1 MPGRGSSRDVIP
13 GASVPAAV
21 RHLHHATPPVEILV
35 TAAEAYPALERAF
48 LSAKHEIV
56 AGFRVFDLK
65 TKLRSDEA
73 RAIGA
78 TWFDLMIH
86 TLRRGVA
93 VRIVLS
99 DFDPVARPRLHRAT
113 WRTVRMF
120 WAAAEMAG
128 PGAKLVVVPSMHSAV
143 AGIWPRLL
151 FWPVVKSRLGRVA
164 GWLRRQ
170 VASHRMSALR
180 EMPGVGRMLVAKDEM
195 PRPRLFQVPPLY
207 PATHH
212 QKLAVFDGQRLYIG
226 GLDLDERFYDT
237 PDHQLPGHE
246 TWHDVQL
253 MLEGSVAGDA
263 REHLLGFLGIIAG
276 KVQPAEPSPDQAGAR
291 FVRTLSRQRGRGAWR
306 FISPEPAVAEI
317 EAAHRAAIT
326 QAERLIYVETQYFRD
341 RRLARL
347 LAEAARRKPELR
359 MILILPAAPDDV
371 AFEGSTGMD
380 ARLGE
385 FLQAKCLRI
394 LRRGF
399 GRRLFVGGAAQ
410 PRRTRAKGR
419 AQLRGAPLVYI
430 HAKVSIFDQTTAI
443 VSSANLNG
451 RSLRWDT
458 EAGVVLTRPEDV
470 TELRQRLMEHW
481 LPADASADY
490 FDPLRA
496 TPAWWALAA
505 RNARLAPDKRRGFL
519 LPYDL
524 KSAEDFGRAF
534 PLVPDEMV

>member
-1 MPGRGSSRDVIP
+1 MLQ
-13 GASVPAAV
+13 A
-21 RHLHHATPPVEILV
+21 LHPSQDLAPPVDIFV

-48 LSAKHEIV
+48 LSAQQEIS

-65 TKLRSDEA
+65 TRLRSSEA
-73 RAIGA
+73 LAIGD
-78 TWFDLMIH
+78 TWFDLVIH

-93 VRIVLS
+93 IRIVLS
-99 DFDPVARPRLHRAT
+99 DFDPVARPRLHRAS

-151 FWPVVKSRLGRVA
+151 FWPLVQSRLLRVA
-164 GWLRRQ
+164 RWLRRQ
-170 VASHRMSALR
+170 AGSHRIRALR
-180 EMPGVGRMLVAKDEM
+180 EMPGVGKMLAAKDAL
-195 PRPRLFQVPPLY
+195 PRPRILLVPPLY

-212 QKLAVFDGQRLYIG
+212 QKLAVFDRKRLYIG

-237 PDHQLPGHE
+237 PDHRLPGHE

-253 MLEGSVAGDA
+253 MVEGEVAEDA
-263 REHLLGFLGIIAG
+263 ANHLDRFLGIIAG
-276 KVQPAEPSPDQAGAR
+276 EIPAGDPAPERSGLR
-291 FVRTLSRQRGRGAWR
+291 LVRTLSRRRGAGAWR
-306 FISPEPAVAEI
+306 FIAPEPAAHEI
-317 EAAHRAAIT
+317 ESAHREAIGT
-326 QAERLIYVETQYFRD
+326 AEQLIYIETQYFRD
-341 RRLARL
+341 RRLARR
-347 LAEAARRKPELR
+347 LANTARERPDLK

-371 AFEGSTGMD
+371 AFEGSTGLD

-385 FLQAKCLRI
+385 FLQSKCLRI

-419 AQLRGAPLVYI
+419 AQLRGAPLIYI
-430 HAKVSIFDQTTAI
+430 HAKVSIFDSNLAI

-458 EAGVVLTRPEDV
+458 EAGLVLSDRTQVER
-470 TELRQRLMEHW
+470 LRQKLMSHW
-481 LPADASADY
+481 LPEEAGADF
-490 FDPLRA
+490 FDPTRA
-496 TPAWWALAA
+496 LHAWWALAA
-505 RNARLAPDKRRGFL
+505 RNAKLPPERRRGFL

>member
-1 MPGRGSSRDVIP
+1 MRSQVLKVVPP
-13 GASVPAAV
+13 APPAA
-21 RHLHHATPPVEILV
+21 PPVDILV

-48 LSAKHEIV
+48 LTAEREV
-56 AGFRVFDLK
+56 WAGFRVFDLK
-65 TKLRSDEA
+65 TRLRSPEGLA
-73 RAIGA
+73 VGS
-78 TWFDLMIH
+78 TWFELVIH
-86 TLRRGVA
+86 TLRRGVEI
-93 VRIVLS
+93 RIVLS

-128 PGAKLVVVPSMHSAV
+128 PGARLVIAPSMHSAV

-151 FWPVVKSRLGRVA
+151 FWPVVKARLGRMA
-164 GWLRRQ
+164 AWLGRQ
-170 VASHRMSALR
+170 VASHRLRALR
-180 EMPGVGRMLVAKDEM
+180 EMPGVSRMLAAKDAV
-195 PRPRLFQVPPLY
+195 PRPHPFHVPPLY

-212 QKLAVFDGQRLYIG
+212 QKLAVIDGQRLYIG

-237 PDHQLPGHE
+237 PDHEQAGHE

-253 MLEGSVAGDA
+253 MLEGPVAADA
-263 REHLLGFLGIIAG
+263 RAHLADFLDIIDAR
-276 KVQPAEPSPDQAGAR
+276 QPPSPPAPERDGLR
-291 FVRTLSRQRGRGAWR
+291 FVRTLSRRRGRGAWR
-306 FISPEPAVAEI
+306 FLSPEPAVSEI
-317 EAAHRAAIT
+317 EAAHHAAVGQT
-326 QAERLIYVETQYFRD
+326 DRLIYVETQYFRD
-341 RRLARL
+341 RRLARR
-347 LAEAARRKPELR
+347 LAEEARRKPELR

-430 HAKVSIFDQTTAI
+430 HAKVSIFDTGQAI

-458 EAGVVLTRPEDV
+458 EAGVVLTDPDTV
-470 TELRQRLMEHW
+470 LRLRERLMAHW
-481 LPADASADY
+481 LPDGAAADY
-490 FDPLRA
+490 FDPDRA
-496 TPAWWALAA
+496 VAAWWALAA
-505 RNARLAPDKRRGFL
+505 RNARLPPDRRRGFL

-524 KSAEDFGRAF
+524 KSAEDFGRAV
-534 PLVPDEMV
+534 PLVPEEMV

>member
-1 MPGRGSSRDVIP
+1 MNAL
-13 GASVPAAV
+13 ASEIGPLEQVQKV
-21 RHLHHATPPVEILV
+21 QILV
-35 TAAEAYPALERAF
+35 TAGEAYPELERAF
-48 LSAKHEIV
+48 LTAQDDIV

-65 TKLRSDEA
+65 TQLRSPEA
-73 RAIGA
+73 LAIGR
-78 TWFDLMIH
+78 TWFDLVIH

-93 VRIVLS
+93 LHLVLA

-128 PGAKLVVVPSMHSAV
+128 PGATLTLLPSMHSAV
-143 AGIWPRLL
+143 AGLWPRVL
-151 FWPVVKSRLGRVA
+151 FWPVVQSRLSRLA

-170 VASHRMSALR
+170 VSAHRLRALH
-180 EMPGVGRMLVAKDEM
+180 EMPGASTMLAAKDAL
-195 PRPRLFQVPPLY
+195 PRPRLLSLPPLY

-212 QKLAVFDGQRLYIG
+212 QKLAVFDGHRLYIG

-237 PDHQLPGHE
+237 PDHALPGHE

-253 MLEGSVAGDA
+253 MVEGPVAADA
-263 REHLLGFLGIIAG
+263 RAHLLAFTDIIAG
-276 KVQPAEPSPDQAGAR
+276 RVGPTSATPERDDLR
-291 FVRTLSRQRGRGAWR
+291 FVRTLSRRRGRGAWR
-306 FISPEPAVAEI
+306 FIAPDPVVGEI
-317 EAAHRAAIT
+317 EAAHHAAIET
-326 QAERLIYVETQYFRD
+326 AERLIYIETQYFRD
-341 RRLARL
+341 RRLARH
-347 LAEAARRKPELR
+347 LAAEARRKPGLK

-371 AFEGSTGMD
+371 AFEGATGLD

-419 AQLRGAPLVYI
+419 AQLKGAPLVYI
-430 HAKVSIFDQTTAI
+430 HAKVSIFDDHRAI

-458 EAGVVLTRPEDV
+458 EAGLVLSDPSTV
-470 TELRQRLMEHW
+470 TELRHRLMSHW
-481 LPADASADY
+481 LPKGAGPDY
-490 FDPLRA
+490 FRPDRA
-496 TPAWWALAA
+496 LHVWWALAA
-505 RNARLAPDKRRGFL
+505 RNARSAPETRRGFI
-519 LPYDL
+519 LPYNMRE
-524 KSAEDFGRAF
+524 AAAFGRAF

>member
-1 MPGRGSSRDVIP
+1 MAV
-13 GASVPAAV
+13 GAKSVPVADTDAP
-21 RHLHHATPPVEILV
+21 HAGTDLYI

-48 LSAKHEIV
+48 LSARREIL

-65 TKLRSDEA
+65 TALRSAEA
-73 RAIGA
+73 RAVGR
-78 TWFDLMIH
+78 TWLELMIH
-86 TLRRGVA
+86 TLRRGVE
-93 VRIVLS
+93 VRIVLA
-99 DFDPVARPRLHRAT
+99 DFDPVARPGLHRAT

-128 PGAKLVVVPSMHSAV
+128 PGAKLTVVPSMHSAV

-151 FWPVVKSRLGRVA
+151 FWPLVQSRLGRVA
-164 GWLRRQ
+164 RRLRQ
-170 VASHRMSALR
+170 KIDSQRMRALR
-180 EMPGVGRMLVAKDEM
+180 EMPGIAGLLRAKDAL
-195 PRPRLFQVPPLY
+195 PRPRLLSVPPLY

-212 QKLAVFDGQRLYIG
+212 QKLAVFDGERLYIG

-237 PDHQLPGHE
+237 PDHQLPAHE

-253 MLEGSVAGDA
+253 MLEGPVAADA
-263 REHLLGFLGIIAG
+263 RAHLLAFLDVIAG
-276 KVQPAEPSPDQAGAR
+276 RADPGDPAPARDGVR
-291 FVRTLSRQRGRGAWR
+291 FVRTLSRRRTRGGWR
-306 FISPEPAVAEI
+306 FISPEPVVHEI
-317 EAAHRAAIT
+317 ETAHWRAAAG
-326 QAERLIYVETQYFRD
+326 AERLIYVETQYFRN
-341 RRLARL
+341 RRLARR
-347 LAEAARRKPELR
+347 LAEEARKKPDLR

-371 AFEGSTGMD
+371 AFEGSTALD

-410 PRRTRAKGR
+410 PRRTRARGR
-419 AQLRGAPLVYI
+419 AQLKGAPLIYI
-430 HAKVSIFDQTTAI
+430 HAKVSIFDGQTAI

-458 EAGVVLTRPEDV
+458 EAGVVLTEPEV
-470 TELRQRLMEHW
+470 VAALQRRLMAHW
-481 LPADASADY
+481 LPKGAAEDF

-496 TPAWWALAA
+496 VPAWWALAA
-505 RNARLAPDKRRGFL
+505 RNARLSPDRRRGFL

-524 KSAEDFGRAF
+524 KQAEDFGRAF

>member
-1 MPGRGSSRDVIP
+1 MARAERLLQD
-13 GASVPAAV
+13 A
-21 RHLHHATPPVEILV
+21 LTPPVETFV

-48 LSAKHEIV
+48 LAARHEIV

-65 TKLRSDEA
+65 TRLRSPEGQ
-73 RAIGA
+73 AIGA

-86 TLRRGVA
+86 TLRRGVE

-128 PGAKLVVVPSMHSAV
+128 PGAKLAVVPSMHSAV

-170 VASHRMSALR
+170 VGSRRLRALR
-180 EMPGVGRMLVAKDEM
+180 EMPGVDAMLVAKDSM
-195 PRPRLFQVPPLY
+195 PRPRLFVVPPLY

-212 QKLAVFDGQRLYIG
+212 QKLAVFDGERLYIG

-237 PDHQLPGHE
+237 PDHRLPGHE

-253 MLEGSVAGDA
+253 MLDGPVAHDA
-263 REHLLGFLGIIAG
+263 RAHLLQFLNVISGA
-276 KVQPAEPSPDQAGAR
+276 ASPGESAPDRGHLR
-291 FVRTLSRQRGRGAWR
+291 FVRTLSRRRRQGAWR
-306 FISPEPAVAEI
+306 FISPEPAVSEI
-317 EAAHRAAIT
+317 EAAHHAAIAD
-326 QAERLIYVETQYFRD
+326 AERLIYVETQYFRD
-341 RRLARL
+341 RRLARR
-347 LAEAARRKPELR
+347 LAEEARRKPGLR

-371 AFEGSTGMD
+371 AFEGSTGLD

-430 HAKVSIFDQTTAI
+430 HAKVSLFDDRCAI

-458 EAGVVLTRPEDV
+458 EAGVVLSDPEEV
-470 TELRQRLMEHW
+470 VRLRHRLMAHW
-481 LPADASADY
+481 LPSSAAADF
-490 FDPLRA
+490 FDPERA
-496 TPAWWALAA
+496 VHAWWALAS
-505 RNARLAPDKRRGFL
+505 RNAKRPPEKRRGFL

-524 KSAEDFGRAF
+524 KSAEDFGRSF

>member
-1 MPGRGSSRDVIP
+1 MALAISPRST
-13 GASVPAAV
+13 AS
-21 RHLHHATPPVEILV
+21 LPPVEILV
-35 TAAEAYPALERAF
+35 TAAAAYPELERAF
-48 LSAKHEIV
+48 LAAEREIV

-65 TKLRSDEA
+65 TRLRSPEA

-78 TWFDLMIH
+78 TWFELMVH
-86 TLRRGVA
+86 TLRRGVE
-93 VRIVLS
+93 VQMVLS
-99 DFDPVARPRLHRAT
+99 DFDPLARPRLHRAT

-120 WAAAEMAG
+120 WAAAELAG
-128 PGAKLVVVPSMHSAV
+128 PGARLKVIPSMHSAV

-151 FWPVVKSRLGRVA
+151 FWPVVQSRLVRVA

-170 VASHRMSALR
+170 HVTHRTRALR
-180 EMPGVGRMLVAKDEM
+180 EMPGVSGMLAAKDAL
-195 PRPRLFQVPPLY
+195 PRPRLLAVPPLY

-212 QKLAVFDGQRLYIG
+212 QKLAVFDGRRLYIG

-237 PDHQLPGHE
+237 PEHRLPGHE

-253 MLEGSVAGDA
+253 MLEGPVAADA
-263 REHLLGFLGIIAG
+263 RAHLLGFRDIIAG
-276 KVQPAEPSPDQAGAR
+276 DAGAGEPAAERDGLR
-291 FVRTLSRQRGRGAWR
+291 FVRTLSRRRKRGAWR
-306 FISPEPAVAEI
+306 FISPEPAVNEI
-317 EAAHRAAIT
+317 EAAHHAAIAR
-326 QAERLIYVETQYFRD
+326 AESLIYVETQYFRD
-341 RRLARL
+341 RRMARRM
-347 LAEAARRKPELR
+347 AEEARRKPELQ

-371 AFEGSTGMD
+371 AFEGSTGLD

-419 AQLRGAPLVYI
+419 AQLKGSPLIYI
-430 HAKVSIFDQTTAI
+430 HAKVSIYDDDRAV

-458 EAGVVLTRPEDV
+458 EAGVVLTDRHDV
-470 TELRQRLMEHW
+470 TGLRQRLMAHW
-481 LPADASADY
+481 LPEGAAAEY
-490 FDPLRA
+490 FQPERA
-496 TPAWWALAA
+496 VPAWWGLAA
-505 RNARLAPDKRRGFL
+505 RNARLSPDKRRGFL

-524 KSAEDFGRAF
+524 KSAEEFGRAF

>member
-1 MPGRGSSRDVIP
+1 VVVIVQRVAQSGFTPDVE
-13 GASVPAAV
+13 VF
-21 RHLHHATPPVEILV
+21 V

-48 LSAKHEIV
+48 LSAEREIT

-65 TKLRSDEA
+65 TGLRSPEA
-73 RAIGA
+73 LAIGA

-86 TLRRGVA
+86 TLRRGVE

-128 PGAKLVVVPSMHSAV
+128 PGARLSVTPSMHSAV

-151 FWPVVKSRLGRVA
+151 FWPVVQSRLVRVA

-170 VASHRMSALR
+170 LGSHRTRALR
-180 EMPGVGRMLVAKDEM
+180 EMPGVSGLLAAKDTL
-195 PRPRLFQVPPLY
+195 PRPRLFTLPPLY

-212 QKLAVFDGQRLYIG
+212 QKLAVFDGARLYIG

-237 PDHQLPGHE
+237 PDHRLPGHE

-253 MLEGSVAGDA
+253 MVQGPVAADA
-263 REHLLGFLGIIAG
+263 RAHLAGFLDIISG
-276 KVQPAEPSPDQAGAR
+276 KVPPQEAAPERNALR
-291 FVRTLSRQRGRGAWR
+291 FVRTLSRRRGRGAWR
-306 FISPEPAVAEI
+306 FISPELAVNEI
-317 EAAHRAAIT
+317 ETAHHAAAD
-326 QAERLIYVETQYFRD
+326 QAERLIYVETQYFRN
-341 RRLARL
+341 RRLARH
-347 LAEAARRKPELR
+347 LAEEARRKPGLR

-371 AFEGSTGMD
+371 AFEGSTGLD

-419 AQLRGAPLVYI
+419 AQLKGAPLIYI
-430 HAKVSIFDQTTAI
+430 HAKVSIFDDQTAI

-458 EAGVVLTRPEDV
+458 EAGVVLTCSDTV
-470 TELRQRLMEHW
+470 AGLRQRLMAHW
-481 LPADASADY
+481 LPEGAGADF
-490 FDPLRA
+490 FDPDRA
-496 TPAWWALAA
+496 VQAWWALAA
-505 RNARLAPDKRRGFL
+505 RNAKLDPERRRGFL

-524 KSAEDFGRAF
+524 KSAEDFGRAV
-534 PLVPDEMV
+534 PLIPDEMV

>member
-1 MPGRGSSRDVIP
+1 MNALSPDVRLK
-13 GASVPAAV
+13 VQV
-21 RHLHHATPPVEILV
+21 LV
-35 TAAEAYPALERAF
+35 TAGEAYPALERAF
-48 LSAKHEIV
+48 LAAEREIV

-65 TKLRSDEA
+65 TRLRSPEA
-73 RAIGA
+73 LAIGR
-78 TWFDLMIH
+78 TWFDLVIH

-93 VRIVLS
+93 LHLVLS

-120 WAAAEMAG
+120 WAAAELAG
-128 PGAKLVVVPSMHSAV
+128 PGARLRIQPSMHSAV
-143 AGIWPRLL
+143 AGLWPRLM
-151 FWPVVKSRLGRVA
+151 FWPVVQSRVARLA

-170 VASHRMSALR
+170 VQSHRLTALR
-180 EMPGVGRMLVAKDEM
+180 EMPGARSMLAAKDAL
-195 PRPRLFQVPPLY
+195 PRPRLFSLPPLY

-212 QKLAVFDGQRLYIG
+212 QKLAVFDGARLYIG

-237 PDHQLPGHE
+237 PDHRQPAHE

-253 MLEGSVAGDA
+253 MVEGAVAADA
-263 REHLLGFLGIIAG
+263 RAHLLGFLDIIAG
-276 KVQPAEPSPDQAGAR
+276 QVAPSPAAPERDGLR
-291 FVRTLSRQRGRGAWR
+291 LVRTLSRRRGRGAWR

-317 EAAHRAAIT
+317 EAAHHDGIET
-326 QAERLIYVETQYFRD
+326 AERLIYIETQYFRD
-341 RRLARL
+341 RRLARH
-347 LAEAARRKPELR
+347 LAREARRKPDLR
-359 MILILPAAPDDV
+359 LILILPAAPDDV
-371 AFEGSTGMD
+371 AFEGATGLD

-419 AQLRGAPLVYI
+419 AQLKGAPLVYI
-430 HAKVSIFDQTTAI
+430 HAKVSIFDDDRAI

-458 EAGVVLTRPEDV
+458 EAGLVLTDPATV
-470 TELRQRLMEHW
+470 GALRRRLMEHW
-481 LPADASADY
+481 LPKGAGPAF
-490 FDPLRA
+490 FDPDRA
-496 TPAWWALAA
+496 LQAWWAMAT
-505 RNARLAPDKRRGFL
+505 RNAKAAPEARRGFI
-519 LPYDL
+519 LPYNL
-524 KSAEDFGRAF
+524 REAEAFGRAF

>member
-1 MPGRGSSRDVIP
+1 M
-13 GASVPAAV
+13 
-21 RHLHHATPPVEILV
+21 LV

-48 LSAKHEIV
+48 LAAEREII

-65 TKLRSDEA
+65 TRLRSDEGL
-73 RAIGA
+73 AIGV
-78 TWFDLMIH
+78 TWFDLVIH

-93 VRIVLS
+93 LRVVLS

-120 WAAAEMAG
+120 WAAAELAG
-128 PGAKLVVVPSMHSAV
+128 PKARLTVVPSMHSAV
-143 AGIWPRLL
+143 AGFWPRLM
-151 FWPVVKSRLGRVA
+151 FWPLVQSRLLRVS
-164 GWLRRQ
+164 GWLRRLVGTHR
-170 VASHRMSALR
+170 VAALR
-180 EMPGVGRMLVAKDEM
+180 EMPGVRQMLAAKDAL
-195 PRPRLFQVPPLY
+195 PRPRLFSLPPLY

-212 QKLAVFDGQRLYIG
+212 QKLAVFDRRRLYIG

-253 MLEGSVAGDA
+253 MVEGPVAEDAQAHLELFLAEIAGDVD
-263 REHLLGFLGIIAG
+263 LGE
-276 KVQPAEPSPDQAGAR
+276 PAPERDGLR
-291 FVRTLSRQRGRGAWR
+291 FVRTLSRRRGRGSWR
-306 FISPEPAVAEI
+306 SIAPDQAVAEI
-317 EAAHRAAIT
+317 EAAHRDAIGT
-326 QAERLIYVETQYFRD
+326 AERLIYIETQYFRD
-341 RRLARL
+341 RRLARR
-347 LAEAARRKPELR
+347 LANEARQKPELK

-371 AFEGSTGMD
+371 AFEGATGLD

-419 AQLRGAPLVYI
+419 AQLKGAPLIYI
-430 HAKVSIFDQTTAI
+430 HAKVSIFDDHRAI

-458 EAGVVLTRPEDV
+458 EAGLIINRPEEV
-470 TELRQRLMEHW
+470 VRLRRRLMDHW
-481 LPADASADY
+481 LPKGASEAFHAPD
-490 FDPLRA
+490 RA
-496 TPAWWALAA
+496 VAAWWALAA
-505 RNARLAPDKRRGFL
+505 RNAKLPPEERRGFL

-524 KSAEDFGRAF
+524 RQAEVFGRAF

>member
-1 MPGRGSSRDVIP
+1 VQQTVMHLQR
-13 GASVPAAV
+13 ASP
-21 RHLHHATPPVEILV
+21 PPVEVLI

-48 LSAKHEIV
+48 LAAEHEIL

-65 TKLRSDEA
+65 TRLRSAEA
-73 RAIGA
+73 LAVGS

-86 TLRRGVA
+86 TLKRGVD
-93 VRIVLS
+93 VRIVVS
-99 DFDPVARPRLHRAT
+99 DFDPIARPRLHRAT
-113 WRTVRMF
+113 WRTVRML

-128 PGAKLVVVPSMHSAV
+128 PRAKLSVTPSMHSAV

-151 FWPVVKSRLGRVA
+151 FWPVVQSRLNRVA
-164 GWLRRQ
+164 GWLRGQ
-170 VASHRMSALR
+170 VASHRLRALR
-180 EMPGVGRMLVAKDEM
+180 EMPGVDQMLVAKDVL
-195 PRPRLFQVPPLY
+195 PRPRLLSVPPLY

-212 QKLAVFDGQRLYIG
+212 QKLAVFDGRRLYIG

-237 PDHQLPGHE
+237 PEHQLPAHE

-253 MLEGSVAGDA
+253 MIEGPVAQDARAHLEG
-263 REHLLGFLGIIAG
+263 FLDIIAG
-276 KVQPAEPSPDQAGAR
+276 TAQPGDPSPDRDGVR
-291 FVRTLSRQRGRGAWR
+291 FVRTLSRRRKRGAWR
-306 FISPEPAVAEI
+306 FISPEPAVNEI
-317 EAAHRAAIT
+317 EAAQRAAVG

-341 RRLARL
+341 RRLARH
-347 LAEAARRKPELR
+347 LAEMARQKPELR

-371 AFEGSTGMD
+371 AFEGSTGLD

-410 PRRTRAKGR
+410 RRRTRDKGR

-430 HAKVSIFDQTTAI
+430 HAKVSIFDESTAI

-458 EAGVVLTRPEDV
+458 EAGVVMTRSKDV
-470 TELRQRLMEHW
+470 TSLRERLMKHW
-481 LPADASADY
+481 LPEDASADY
-490 FDPLRA
+490 FDAQRA
-496 TPAWWALAA
+496 VPAWWALAS
-505 RNARLAPDKRRGFL
+505 RNARMAPDKRRGFL

>member
-1 MPGRGSSRDVIP
+1 MDVVRRSP
-13 GASVPAAV
+13 DAWFPNVHVLAKSPVLPSPSVEV
-21 RHLHHATPPVEILV
+21 FV

-48 LSAKHEIV
+48 LTARTEII

-65 TKLRSDEA
+65 TALRSAEA
-73 RAIGA
+73 RAVGA
-78 TWFDLMIH
+78 TWFHLMIH
-86 TLRRGVA
+86 TLRRGVS
-93 VRIVLS
+93 VRIVLA

-128 PGAKLVVVPSMHSAV
+128 PGAKLEVIPSMHSAV
-143 AGIWPRLL
+143 AGLWPRLM
-151 FWPVVKSRLGRVA
+151 FWPLVQSRLGRVT

-170 VASHRMSALR
+170 VDAQRMRALS
-180 EMPGVGRMLVAKDEM
+180 EMPGVSALLAAKDAM
-195 PRPRLFQVPPLY
+195 PRPKLWPLPPLY

-237 PDHQLPGHE
+237 PDHRLPAHE

-253 MLEGSVAGDA
+253 MVEGPVAADA
-263 REHLLGFLGIIAG
+263 RAHLLGFLGVIAG
-276 KVQPAEPSPDQAGAR
+276 RVPTGQPAPERDGLR
-291 FVRTLSRQRGRGAWR
+291 LVRTLSRRRGRGAWR
-306 FISPEPAVAEI
+306 FLSPEPVVHEI
-317 EAAHRAAIT
+317 ETAYRTAV
-326 QAERLIYVETQYFRD
+326 QKVERLIYIETQYFRD
-341 RRLARL
+341 RRLAQL
-347 LAEAARRKPELR
+347 LAQEARRKPDLR

-371 AFEGSTGMD
+371 AFEGSTGLD

-419 AQLRGAPLVYI
+419 AQLKGAPLIYI
-430 HAKVSIFDQTTAI
+430 HAKVGIFDDRTAI

-458 EAGVVLTRPEDV
+458 EAGVVLTEGEAVRA
-470 TELRQRLMEHW
+470 LRQRLMEHW
-481 LPADASADY
+481 LPKGEAGEY
-490 FDPLRA
+490 FDPARA
-496 TPAWWALAA
+496 VPAWWGLAS
-505 RNARLAPDKRRGFL
+505 RNAKLSPDRRRGFL

>member
-1 MPGRGSSRDVIP
+1 V
-13 GASVPAAV
+13 AQAV
-21 RHLHHATPPVEILV
+21 RSPEPATEPPVEILV
-35 TAAEAYPALERAF
+35 TAAEAYPTLERAF
-48 LSAKHEIV
+48 LAADHEIV

-65 TKLRSDEA
+65 TRLRSAEA
-73 RAIGA
+73 LAVGA

-86 TLRRGVA
+86 TLRRGVS

-128 PGAKLVVVPSMHSAV
+128 PEARLVVVPSMHSAV
-143 AGIWPRLL
+143 AGIWPRLM
-151 FWPVVKSRLGRVA
+151 FWPVVTSRLGRVA

-170 VASHRMSALR
+170 VESHRMSALR
-180 EMPGVGRMLVAKDEM
+180 EMPGLQRMLVAKDEL
-195 PRPRLFQVPPLY
+195 PRPRLFAIPPLY

-212 QKLAVFDGQRLYIG
+212 QKLAVFDGRRLYIG

-237 PDHQLPGHE
+237 PDHRQPAHQ

-253 MLEGSVAGDA
+253 MLDGPIAADARAHLMGFLDIIAGDA
-263 REHLLGFLGIIAG
+263 PPGHPTPERDGY
-276 KVQPAEPSPDQAGAR
+276 R
-291 FVRTLSRQRGRGAWR
+291 FVRTLSRLRGRGAWR
-306 FISPEPAVAEI
+306 FLSPEPVVNEI
-317 EAAHRAAIT
+317 EAAHHAAIG
-326 QAERLIYVETQYFRD
+326 QAERLIYVETQYFRNRNMA
-341 RRLARL
+341 RR
-347 LAEAARRKPELR
+347 LAEAARRNPELR

-371 AFEGSTGMD
+371 AFEGSTGLD

-410 PRRTRAKGR
+410 PRRTREKGR
-419 AQLRGAPLVYI
+419 AQLRGAPLIYI
-430 HAKVSIFDQTTAI
+430 HAKVSIFDESLAI

-458 EAGVVLTRPEDV
+458 EAGVVLTRPPEIA
-470 TELRQRLMEHW
+470 ELKRRLMAHW
-481 LPADASADY
+481 LPDNAGADY
-490 FDPLRA
+490 FDPDRA
-496 TPAWWALAA
+496 VPAWWALAA
-505 RNARLAPDKRRGFL
+505 RNAKLPPQRRRGFL

-534 PLVPDEMV
+534 PLVPDELV

>member
-1 MPGRGSSRDVIP
+1 MPQPSRRP
-13 GASVPAAV
+13 QPS
-21 RHLHHATPPVEILV
+21 PPQGEILD
-35 TAAEAYPALERAF
+35 TAAEAYPTLERAF
-48 LSAKHEIV
+48 LNARHEIV

-65 TKLRSDEA
+65 TRLRSPEA
-73 RAIGA
+73 KAVGA

-86 TLRRGVA
+86 TLRRGIE

-128 PGAKLVVVPSMHSAV
+128 PGAKLTVIPSMHSAV
-143 AGIWPRLL
+143 AGLWPRLL
-151 FWPVVKSRLGRVA
+151 FWPVVASRLGRVA

-170 VASHRMSALR
+170 VVSHRLRALR
-180 EMPGVGRMLVAKDEM
+180 EMPGVQRMLVAKDEI
-195 PRPRLFQVPPLY
+195 PRPRLFQIPPLY

-212 QKLAVFDGQRLYIG
+212 QKLAVFDGKRLYIG

-237 PDHQLPGHE
+237 PEHRQPGNE

-253 MLEGSVAGDA
+253 MLEGPVADDA
-263 REHLLGFLGIIAG
+263 RTHLLNFLDIILGRHPPGEPAPEHAG
-276 KVQPAEPSPDQAGAR
+276 VR
-291 FVRTLSRQRGRGAWR
+291 FVRTLSRRRGRGAWR
-306 FISPEPAVAEI
+306 FISPEPVVSEI
-317 EAAHRAAIT
+317 EAAQRSAISAA
-326 QAERLIYVETQYFRD
+326 QGLIYVETQYFRD

-347 LAEAARRKPELR
+347 LAEEAREKPGLR

-371 AFEGSTGMD
+371 AFEGSTGLD

-410 PRRTRAKGR
+410 PRRTQAKGR

-430 HAKVSIFDQTTAI
+430 HAKVSIFDDTTAI

-458 EAGVVLTRPEDV
+458 EAGVVLTDPGPVIR
-470 TELRQRLMEHW
+470 LRKRLMTHW
-481 LPADASADY
+481 LPEGAAADY
-490 FDPLRA
+490 FDPDRA
-496 TPAWWALAA
+496 VAAWWALAS
-505 RNARLAPDKRRGFL
+505 RNAKLPPDKRRGFL

>member
-1 MPGRGSSRDVIP
+1 MPRE
-13 GASVPAAV
+13 
-21 RHLHHATPPVEILV
+21 VEVFV

-48 LSAKHEIV
+48 LSAKQEIV

-65 TKLRSDEA
+65 TRLRSEEA
-73 RAIGA
+73 LKIGS
-78 TWFDLMIH
+78 TWFDLVIH
-86 TLRRGVA
+86 TLRRGVE

-128 PGAKLVVVPSMHSAV
+128 PQAKLTVTPSMHSAV
-143 AGIWPRLL
+143 AGFWPRLL
-151 FWPVVKSRLGRVA
+151 FWPMVQSRLIRVA

-170 VASHRMSALR
+170 VGSHRTRALR
-180 EMPGVGRMLVAKDEM
+180 EMPGVAGMLAAKDAL
-195 PRPRLFQVPPLY
+195 PRPRLFALPPLY

-212 QKLAVFDGQRLYIG
+212 QKLAVFDGLRLYIG

-237 PDHQLPGHE
+237 PDHRLPGHE

-253 MLEGSVAGDA
+253 MLAGPVAGDA
-263 REHLLGFLGIIAG
+263 RAHLDGFLQSIAG
-276 KVQPAEPSPDQAGAR
+276 KVAPHPPAPERDGLR
-291 FVRTLSRQRGRGAWR
+291 FVRTLSRRRGRAAWR
-306 FISPEPAVAEI
+306 FLSPEPSVHEI
-317 EAAHRAAIT
+317 ETAHHQGA
-326 QAERLIYVETQYFRD
+326 QSAEQLIYVETQYFRN
-341 RRLARL
+341 RRLARH
-347 LAEAARRKPELR
+347 LAEEARRKPELR

-371 AFEGSTGMD
+371 AFEGATGVD

-399 GRRLFVGGAAQ
+399 GRRIFIGGAAQ

-419 AQLRGAPLVYI
+419 AQLKGAPLVYI
-430 HAKVSIFDQTTAI
+430 HAKVSIFDTDTAI

-458 EAGVVLTRPEDV
+458 EAGVVLSDPYTIAG
-470 TELRQRLMEHW
+470 LRHRLMAHW
-481 LPADASADY
+481 LPKDAGEDL
-490 FDPLRA
+490 FNPERA
-496 TPAWWALAA
+496 VQSWWALAA
-505 RNARLAPDKRRGFL
+505 RNAKLPPDQRRGFL
-519 LPYDL
+519 LPYDIRL
-524 KSAEDFGRAF
+524 AESFGRAV